1 MEELYTIIEV
11 SNNLQYAIDPI
22 SIGVAAISGLAG
34 VIKGIKAKKEAE
46 KILEEAKDDYA
57 EKRGAYI
64 DYASQFDIPS
74 FQGGTTAQLMNRI
87 DTGQRDAVFNP
98 AMSAQGLN
106 IPMGVID
113 PDGTQFTP
121 GLDFFEAA
129 SVKDQYGGDAGPSA
143 QNQGNTIQRI
153 SANTAGTTAA
163 TQTGMR
169 YDPATNEMVVTKP
182 DGTETRTTFSLNNEL
197 LANIPSAAEMDAK
210 LNSLNIMG
218 NGVMNVPYWE
228 NNSAFKEW
236 ANANNYS
243 STNPNSFYYDETVDV
258 TGPKGSDT
266 GNRGKL
272 SSDEDGNMVFEYTQD
287 ASQEM
292 LAAMESFPE
301 GIIDFDKLNKQIAEL
316 PKNEDG
322 TTNFGLLDLEQEK
335 VRQGEESQF
344 EFYREEEYTQ
354 AVQQQA
360 QQQGTGVP
368 TTTAPV
374 RGGSEIGTIT
384 KPMGDVNVGGQ
395 LYANSNILNPY
406 SNFQDLSS
414 VVENRSDL
422 VRNLSGARNLSFGER
437 DLTRGIEDLSERT
450 VDLRQGARDFSGL
463 ASDTSTL
470 ASNSFA
476 NLQVA
481 TQAADLQA
489 QQTDQALANTLS
501 TIRATGAGAGG
512 ATAIAQAAL
521 QSKLNISATIE
532 QQEARNVQS
541 RAQGQQ
547 QVEQIRMSESRRLQ
561 DIAFSERLRL
571 EALREREGL
580 RIDDT
585 RLDEGREIRGLQLEE
600 GRALRDLRVDEGRQ
614 LRNLAVSEGQRLQ
627 QTQLSEALRTQAV
640 TLAEQQ
646 QLREAGLQ
654 GIQYQQGIAFD
665 RVDRNL
671 DRLSGI
677 ATQSMVNQQAADA
690 SRAAQAGAVTGG
702 LLQLAGSLGAAAIKG

>member
-1 MEELYTIIEV
+1 MEEIYTIIEV
-11 SNNLQYAIDPI
+11 SNNLQYAIDPVSLGI
-22 SIGVAAISGLAG
+22 AAISGLAG
-34 VIKGIKAKKEAE
+34 VIRGIKARKEAE
-46 KILEEAKDDYA
+46 ETKKAAEEEYA

-64 DYASQFDIPS
+64 YYASQLDIPS

-87 DTGQRDAVFNP
+87 DTNQRDAVFNP

-121 GLDFFEAA
+121 GLDFFETA

-182 DGTETRTTFSLNNEL
+182 EGTETRTVFSLNSEA
-197 LANIPSAAEMDAK
+197 LANIPTAAEIDAK
-210 LNSLNIMG
+210 LNMLNAMD
-218 NGVMNVPYWE
+218 GVMDVPYWE
-228 NNSAFKEW
+228 NNPAFREW

-243 STNPNSFYYDETVDV
+243 STNVASFYYDETVDV

-266 GNRGKL
+266 GNSGKL
-272 SSDEDGNMVFEYTQD
+272 SSNEDGNMVFEYTQD

-292 LAAMESFPE
+292 LAAMESFPQ
-301 GIIDFDKLNKQIAEL
+301 GIIDFDEVQKQIEEL

-322 TTNFGLLDLEQEK
+322 TTNFGLIDLEQEK
-335 VRQGEESQF
+335 VKQGEESQF
-344 EFYREEEYTQ
+344 EFYRNDNYTQ

-368 TTTAPV
+368 TITAPV
-374 RGGSEIGTIT
+374 RRSLENKIT
-384 KPMGDVNVGGQ
+384 KALGDVNVGGQ
-395 LYANSNILNPY
+395 LYANSNILKTY

-437 DLTRGIEDLSERT
+437 DLTAGIEDLSERT
-450 VDLRQGARDFSGL
+450 VDLRQVARDFSGL

-600 GRALRDLRVDEGRQ
+600 GRTLRELRGDEGRQ

-627 QTQLSEALRTQAV
+627 QAQLSEALRTQAV

-646 QLREAGLQ
+646 QLREAGIQ

-702 LLQLAGSLGAAAIKG
+702 LLQLAGSLGAAALGK